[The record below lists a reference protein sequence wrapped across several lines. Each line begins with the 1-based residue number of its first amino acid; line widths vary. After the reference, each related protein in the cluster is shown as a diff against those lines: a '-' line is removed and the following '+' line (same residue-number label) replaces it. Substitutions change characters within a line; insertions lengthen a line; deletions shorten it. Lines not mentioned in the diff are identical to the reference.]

1 MNICI
6 SLSDL
11 GLSIDI
17 IAVLLLAKFS
27 VPTNDLK
34 SDGSEGFSVGV
45 DKVKT
50 HCNIQKYEL
59 FKKITIIAYSM
70 LCVGF
75 LLQLQFIHQI
85 L

>member
-1 MNICI
+1 M

-34 SDGSEGFSVGV
+34 PDGTEGFNVGV
-45 DKVKT
+45 DEAKAEV
-50 HCNIQKYEL
+50 NIQKYKL
-59 FKKITIIAYSM
+59 YKKITFFAYGM
-70 LCVGF
+70 LCTGF
-75 LLQLQFIHQI
+75 LLQLKFVQQLFN
-85 L
+85 